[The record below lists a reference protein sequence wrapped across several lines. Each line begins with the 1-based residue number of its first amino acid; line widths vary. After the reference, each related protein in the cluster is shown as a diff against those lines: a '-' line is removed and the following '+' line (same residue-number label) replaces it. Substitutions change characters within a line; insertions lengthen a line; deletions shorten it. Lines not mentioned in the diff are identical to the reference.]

1 MPSIVT
7 SREIPSINLR
17 TQRPIHQAKDIR
29 CYDGRNKRLEVG
41 EEKEVT
47 RGYNQILNL
56 RSAHLVGELRFN
68 LTLLGSLLG
77 LNGGLLTHGGKDND
91 V

>member
-1 MPSIVT
+1 M
-7 SREIPSINLR
+7 
-17 TQRPIHQAKDIR
+17 
-29 CYDGRNKRLEVG
+29 
-41 EEKEVT
+41 T

-77 LNGGLLTHGGKDND
+77 LNGGLLTHGGKDNN